1 MNYTIEITVVP
12 QHLFFI
18 GFLGFWLFM
27 IMYQRSVVYTQ
38 KKV

>member
-18 GFLGFWLFM
+18 GFFAFWAFM
-27 IMYQRSVVYTQ
+27 IFYQRSVVYTQ
-38 KKV
+38 KNV